1 MPTYVA
7 ILRKAPDSD
16 YGVEFPDV
24 PGCISA
30 GADLDEARQ
39 MGAEALAFHLE
50 GLREDGDPVPAPS
63 SRAEIEAQGIPSD
76 LIEVQRRAHL
86 RYKGTDT
93 ALIVAFGDR
102 GKMTEEFEALHR
114 QGYGFT
120 APGRGHMIEAI
131 SVEQLSPSMMNIG

>member
-63 SRAEIEAQGIPSD
+63 SRAEIEAQLDDTLRGD
-76 LIEVQRRAHL
+76 DFYGLLDIE
-86 RYKGTDT
+86 
-93 ALIVAFGDR
+93 I
-102 GKMTEEFEALHR
+102 
-114 QGYGFT
+114 
-120 APGRGHMIEAI
+120 
-131 SVEQLSPSMMNIG
+131 